1 MRILRTERPFVNHL
15 LRVGGDSRQQIAYNE
30 GMRGARPL
38 DAIDRSILAILQEEG
53 RIPNQELADRVGL
66 SPSPCLRR
74 VRRLEDEGYIDRYVA
89 LVDPD
94 RVERGLDVFVQVRL
108 ERQNL
113 DAVERFESA
122 VVDLPEVQACFRMVG
137 DIDFLLHLVLS
148 DLTGWDEFYMRHLGE
163 IDGVA
168 GLTSM
173 IAMRRVKYTTA
184 VPV

>member
-1 MRILRTERPFVNHL
+1 MRSER
-15 LRVGGDSRQQIAYNE
+15 R
-30 GMRGARPL
+30 L
-38 DAIDRSILAILQEEG
+38 DGIDRAILAILQEEG
-53 RIPNQELADRVGL
+53 RIPNQDLADRVGL

-74 VRRLEDEGYIDRYVA
+74 VRRLEDDGYIDRYVA

-122 VVDLPEVQACFRMVG
+122 VVELPEVQSCFRMVG
-137 DIDFLLHLVLS
+137 DIDFLLHLVLT